1 AFLARIADLAR
12 GADAGPRPILDLAGM
27 SATTMA
33 DTLRWYD
40 EESASPQKLPIAVS
54 HGTGSYHAVL
64 DGSSP
69 DARILGEIR
78 SRGGVVGLTP
88 GLPGCE
94 TPDELKRLID
104 AVAALPFEGRSG
116 YEGIAIGSDL
126 LGSDRTAPGL
136 ASARDITRW
145 LGKTFDRET

>member
-1 AFLARIADLAR
+1 
-12 GADAGPRPILDLAGM
+12 
-27 SATTMA
+27 
-33 DTLRWYD
+33 
-40 EESASPQKLPIAVS
+40 
-54 HGTGSYHAVL
+54 
-64 DGSSP
+64 
-69 DARILGEIR
+69 LGEIR
-78 SRGGVVGLTP
+78 SRGGVV

-126 LGSDRTAPGL
+126 LGIARTAPGL

-145 LGKTFDRET
+145 LGKTFDRETASSIAAGNATRLLLRSAGVDPDLGEVGAEVHSSP